1 MDYLNHYQT
10 AKQDAFLSHRPCYQ
24 VPQYMSETQKMK
36 MNNARNDLQKAY
48 NKEMA
53 KPISQRDT
61 NLVYEMDCQLNPR
74 LCGW

>member
-1 MDYLNHYQT
+1 MEFLEKFKLT
-10 AKQDAFLSHRPCYQ
+10 KQEALSSHRPCYQ

-36 MNNARNDLQKAY
+36 MNNSRNDLQKAY

-53 KPISQRDT
+53 KPISQRNT
-61 NLVYEMDCQLNPR
+61 NLVYEMSCQLNPR